1 MEQTKSSSET
11 FLNLF
16 DITNVAKIIGIDISK
31 ENLTCAFR
39 QKTAIV
45 PLVVMLTTKMAL
57 NHFLK
62 TYQKIVFA

>member
-45 PLVVMLTTKMAL
+45 PLVVMLMTKMAL
-57 NHFLK
+57 NRSLK
-62 TYQKIVFA
+62 MCPKTVFA